1 MVSISVQVTNC
12 TYTMVWPSH
21 PALTNVCD
29 KMDQECRIHHLCLL
43 AHQRQLC
50 VIGRGLGVSYIGA
63 VESNHLLGLCVCV
76 MVADACAL
84 WYGGQRTT
92 LGIELR
98 LSWWV
103 LPPTEFILVALLCIP
118 TFIRLYATLKLK
130 MHSPEAGV
138 GLAASKPSTQEGG
151 KRMSRAAQVNSET
164 LSH

>member
-1 MVSISVQVTNC
+1 
-12 TYTMVWPSH
+12 
-21 PALTNVCD
+21 
-29 KMDQECRIHHLCLL
+29 MDQECRIHHLCLL

-98 LSWWV
+98 LSW
-103 LPPTEFILVALLCIP
+103 
-118 TFIRLYATLKLK
+118 
-130 MHSPEAGV
+130 
-138 GLAASKPSTQEGG
+138 
-151 KRMSRAAQVNSET
+151 
-164 LSH
+164 